1 MAGCL
6 GLFIFIIIISLVHE
20 YAGGFWALLVT
31 LALIGLGYLADRE
44 EKKKKTEKVTTP
56 AYQKKSD
63 FKSIDSIQ
71 FWYTDFKG
79 NLTKR
84 NVRINSLDDE
94 YLEAFDLDKH
104 EERTFRIERIDDEI
118 VDLST
123 GELLSKAEWLNQHG
137 IYTIHKRGNVKELIE
152 EEYIEEICFTGFL
165 KADRERLE
173 NLAEINGYTV
183 RKGVTKNLDYLVC
196 GKNAGP
202 SKVAQAESQ
211 GVIIL
216 DEEEFLSMI
225 NED

>member
-6 GLFIFIIIISLVHE
+6 GFFILIGIVSLLSEYIGGWAGGLAFFLFIGL
-20 YAGGFWALLVT
+20 GFWA
-31 LALIGLGYLADRE
+31 DR
-44 EKKKKTEKVTTP
+44 KDK
-56 AYQKKSD
+56 QNKSKEIKPTIIPD
-63 FKSIDSIQ
+63 KIDTNIDGIQ
-71 FWYTDFKG
+71 FWYTDFNG

-94 YLEAFDLDKH
+94 YLEAFDLDKR
-104 EERTFRIERIDDEI
+104 EERTFRVERIDDEI

-123 GELLSKAEWLNQHG
+123 GELLSKVEWLNRNG
-137 IYTIHKRGNVKELIE
+137 IYTINKRGKVKELV

-165 KADRERLE
+165 KADREHLE
-173 NLAEINGYTV
+173 NLAEIHGYTV

-202 SKVAQAESQ
+202 SKIAQAESQ

-216 DEEEFLSMI
+216 EEKDFLELI
-225 NED
+225 GEDK